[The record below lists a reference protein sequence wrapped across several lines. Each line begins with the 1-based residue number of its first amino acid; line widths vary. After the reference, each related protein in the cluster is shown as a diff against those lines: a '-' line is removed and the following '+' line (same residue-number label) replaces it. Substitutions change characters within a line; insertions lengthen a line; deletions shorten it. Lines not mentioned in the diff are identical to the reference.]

1 MNEEN
6 HITFKYQGDDF
17 YIAAEEENR
26 FIMIWNPWWGSI
38 NADNEA
44 LPYLKEIINLA
55 NVNSLVTTVYMVDED
70 EKTIGLHSR
79 CHTFFSPR
87 EGELEE
93 HMKMLLDYFFDMHNV
108 IKDNMNQLGQ
118 AAINEEEKKERVK
131 VKGFSA
137 YKDNTMPIEAKTSLM
152 VVGQI
157 MEAIL
162 SGKYD
167 TDHLAVI
174 ISQTGGGCRASN
186 YIGFIRR
193 ALKKAG
199 YGHIPVISINLSG
212 LESNPGFK
220 ITLPLVLKGVYGL
233 IFGDLFMRCLYRV
246 RPYEAVPGSANT
258 MHKKWEKTV
267 IEFIKKGYPSR
278 HEFKRLCRQI
288 VEDFDSLPLKDV
300 KKPRVGVV
308 GEILVKF
315 LPDANNH
322 LVELLPQ
329 GGTLL

>member
-1 MNEEN
+1 MTHISEITLLIAVIALALWPVVLFALRFLRERQKRLEYIERMTKDEQDEVTTKDLVISVLKKIGCQPKVNEEN

-55 NVNSLVTTVYMVDED
+55 NVNSLVTTVYMADED

-137 YKDNTMPIEAKTSLM
+137 YKDNTMPIEAKKEEEKKEFTT
-152 VVGQI
+152 
-157 MEAIL
+157 AIL
-162 SGKYD
+162 LVIEIIFLDNGY
-167 TDHLAVI
+167 TAFTQAPLAPVLFPPGYVG
-174 ISQTGGGCRASN
+174 ISSYSPMSC
-186 YIGFIRR
+186 F
-193 ALKKAG
+193 
-199 YGHIPVISINLSG
+199 INL
-212 LESNPGFK
+212 LQAFPA
-220 ITLPLVLKGVYGL
+220 
-233 IFGDLFMRCLYRV
+233 R
-246 RPYEAVPGSANT
+246 GS
-258 MHKKWEKTV
+258 
-267 IEFIKKGYPSR
+267 
-278 HEFKRLCRQI
+278 
-288 VEDFDSLPLKDV
+288 
-300 KKPRVGVV
+300 
-308 GEILVKF
+308 
-315 LPDANNH
+315 
-322 LVELLPQ
+322 
-329 GGTLL
+329 